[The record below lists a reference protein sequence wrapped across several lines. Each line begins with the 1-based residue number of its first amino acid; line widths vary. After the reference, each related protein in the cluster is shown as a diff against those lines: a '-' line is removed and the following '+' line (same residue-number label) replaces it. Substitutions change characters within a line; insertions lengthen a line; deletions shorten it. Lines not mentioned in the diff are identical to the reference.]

1 MPASEIR
8 KDAREA
14 LIGKWGKGVCILLAY
29 LLISFAEG
37 FVQGIFENICGKQS
51 ALVSLISLAFT
62 IINTPI
68 AFGLVISFIK
78 LKRGENVSAFD
89 FLSDGFSKFGKAW
102 GITLNTFVKLLI
114 PILCLAALIALLAIA
129 FTASFL
135 TLESSVGII
144 FLVVIAILY
153 IASIVYVVSRSLLYV
168 LAYMIG
174 YDEPELSSKAC
185 VEKSAELMKG
195 NRGNY
200 FLLELSF
207 IGWAILSVLTL
218 GIGFLWL
225 APYMS
230 VASVCFYDRIIGTK
244 VEASEEEDSNK
255 VEE

>member
-1 MPASEIR
+1 MPSSEIR

-37 FVQGIFENICGKQS
+37 FIQGIFENICGKQS

-68 AFGLVISFIK
+68 AFGLVICFIK
-78 LKRGENVSAFD
+78 LKRGEDVSAFD
-89 FLSDGFSKFGKAW
+89 FLNDGFSRFGRAW
-102 GITLNTFVKLLI
+102 GIALNTFVKLLI
-114 PILCLAALIALLAIA
+114 PILCLVALVVLLIIA
-129 FTASFL
+129 FAVPFL
-135 TLESSVGII
+135 NSGSTLGII
-144 FLVVIAILY
+144 FLVAIAVLY
-153 IASIVYVVSRSLLYV
+153 IASIVYIVSRSLLYV

-218 GIGFLWL
+218 GIGYLWL

-230 VASVCFYDRIIGTK
+230 VASVCFYDRIIGRKAET
-244 VEASEEEDSNK
+244 SEEDSNK
-255 VEE
+255 IEE

>member
-14 LIGKWGKGVCILLAY
+14 LIGKWGKGICILLAY
-29 LLISFAEG
+29 FLISFAEG
-37 FVQGIFENICGKQS
+37 FVQGVFETFCGEKS
-51 ALVSLISLAFT
+51 FIVSLINIAFV
-62 IINTPI
+62 IINTPL

-78 LKRGENVSAFD
+78 LKRGESVSAFD
-89 FLSDGFSKFGKAW
+89 FLHDGFSEFGRAW
-102 GITLNTFVKLLI
+102 GISLNTLVKLLI
-114 PILCLAALIALLAIA
+114 PILCLAALLVLLAIA
-129 FTASFL
+129 FTTSFL
-135 TLESSVGII
+135 TTESSIGII

-153 IASIVYVVSRSLLYV
+153 VACIVYVVSRSLLYV

-185 VEKSAELMKG
+185 VEKSAELMNG

-230 VASVCFYDRIIGTK
+230 VASVCFYDRIIGSNAK
-244 VEASEEEDSNK
+244 VTVEDSNK
-255 VEE
+255 EE